1 MDEILAKLEKQSR
14 QQLRFTKILCALCAL
29 MLVCALVL
37 TLTLSGAVKQILAMA
52 EPLQA
57 MATQAETVIG
67 NLDTVAQDLADAD
80 LGTMVE
86 NINTLAADSQL
97 AVTEALSTLDSIDI
111 EVLNQA
117 IADLAAVVEPLAKFS
132 KLFG

>member
-1 MDEILAKLEKQSR
+1 MDEILANLEKQSR
-14 QQLRFTKILCALCAL
+14 QQLRFTKLLCVFCAL

-37 TLTLSGAVKQILAMA
+37 TISLSGAVKQILAMA

-57 MATQAETVIG
+57 LATQAETVIA
-67 NLDTVAQDLADAD
+67 NLDTVAQDLANAD
-80 LGTMVE
+80 LGAMVE
-86 NINTLAADSQL
+86 NINSLTADSQL

-117 IADLAAVVEPLAKFS
+117 ITDLASVVEPLAKFA